1 MPPLFDRLVDDIS
14 LLAPR
19 STAPAVDAVVA
30 RYLAA
35 RDGRHGGLR
44 GQLVCPVSRL
54 PLLVRE
60 LARRGPARP
69 VDVSLVV
76 DTGLGAVPKA
86 LSTVFSRSNLLT
98 PRTIE
103 TAAPVDVDAVWLERV
118 AEFVPDDVVA
128 VVEPLRPVDV
138 DATATKAW
146 LDAVRRVA
154 EYGCTPKLR
163 CGGPRPSDVPSVAEI
178 EHFVRLIVEA
188 KGGRAA
194 PRPASQERTAP
205 GTRPVDVE
213 ARGAGAAPRPAG
225 EERTAP
231 GSRAFDGEAKGG
243 FVALGLRPV
252 GTADGAGGA
261 RHGVLNLLVAVAR
274 VQSGGDVAAALAVTD
289 GAALAREALAL
300 GPVQV
305 AQVRGLLARCG
316 VDPEPDPA
324 DELAGLGLLG

>member
-1 MPPLFDRLVDDIS
+1 VPPLFDHLVDDTS

-19 STAPAVDAVVA
+19 SAAPEVGAVVA

-54 PLLVRE
+54 PVLVRE
-60 LARRGPARP
+60 LARRAPARP

-128 VVEPLRPVDV
+128 VVEPLRPVGADE
-138 DATATKAW
+138 TATDAW

-154 EYGCTPKLR
+154 GHGCTPKLR
-163 CGGPRPSDVPSVAEI
+163 CGGPRLSDVPSVAEV
-178 EHFVRLIVEA
+178 EHFVRVV
-188 KGGRAA
+188 
-194 PRPASQERTAP
+194 
-205 GTRPVDVE
+205 VD
-213 ARGAGAAPRPAG
+213 
-225 EERTAP
+225 
-231 GSRAFDGEAKGG
+231 AKGG
-243 FVALGLRPV
+243 FVALGLRSV
-252 GTADGAGGA
+252 GGVDGAGTGLA
-261 RHGVLNLLVAVAR
+261 AGPRRHGVLNLLVAVAR
-274 VQSGGDVAAALAVTD
+274 AQSGGDVAAALAGSD

-300 GPVQV
+300 GPAQV
-305 AQVRGLLARCG
+305 TEVRGLLARCG
-316 VDPEPDPA
+316 TDPEPDPA
-324 DELAGLGLLG
+324 AELAGLGILG

>member
-1 MPPLFDRLVDDIS
+1 VPPLFDHLVDDTS

-19 STAPAVDAVVA
+19 SAAPEVGAVVA

-54 PLLVRE
+54 PVLVRE
-60 LARRGPARP
+60 LARRAPARP

-128 VVEPLRPVDV
+128 VVEPLRPVGGDE
-138 DATATKAW
+138 TATDAW

-154 EYGCTPKLR
+154 GHGCTPKLR
-163 CGGPRPSDVPSVAEI
+163 CGGPRLSDVPSVAEV
-178 EHFVRLIVEA
+178 EHFVRVVVEA
-188 KGGRAA
+188 KGVGAS
-194 PRPASQERTAP
+194 PRS
-205 GTRPVDVE
+205 
-213 ARGAGAAPRPAG
+213 AG
-225 EERTAP
+225 EERTPP
-231 GSRAFDGEAKGG
+231 GSRPFDGAAKGG
-243 FVALGLRPV
+243 FVALGLRSV
-252 GTADGAGGA
+252 SGVDGAGSGSA
-261 RHGVLNLLVAVAR
+261 AGPHRHGVLNLLVAVAR
-274 VQSGGDVAAALAVTD
+274 AQSGGDVAAALAGTD
-289 GAALAREALAL
+289 GAALAQEALAL
-300 GPVQV
+300 GPAQV
-305 AQVRGLLARCG
+305 TEVRGLLARCG
-316 VDPEPDPA
+316 ADAEPDPA

>member
-1 MPPLFDRLVDDIS
+1 MPPLFDHLVDDTS

-19 STAPAVDAVVA
+19 STAPEVGMVVA

-54 PLLVRE
+54 PQLVQE
-60 LARRGPARP
+60 LARCGPARP

-128 VVEPLRPVDV
+128 VVEPLRPVHPDEA
-138 DATATKAW
+138 ATDAW

-154 EYGCTPKLR
+154 KHGCTPKLR
-163 CGGPRPSDVPSVAEI
+163 CGGPRPSDVPAVAEV
-178 EHFVRLIVEA
+178 ENFVRVLVEA
-188 KGGRAA
+188 NGVTPS
-194 PRPASQERTAP
+194 PRSAS
-205 GTRPVDVE
+205 
-213 ARGAGAAPRPAG
+213 
-225 EERTAP
+225 EERIPP
-231 GSRAFDGEAKGG
+231 GDRPSDPDAKGG
-243 FVALGLRPV
+243 FVALGLSPV
-252 GTADGAGGA
+252 GGRGGGGSA
-261 RHGVLNLLVAVAR
+261 PGPLRHGVLNLLVAVAR
-274 VQSGGDVAAALAVTD
+274 AQAGGDVAGALTETD

-300 GPVQV
+300 APSQV
-305 AQVRGLLARCG
+305 AEVRSLLARCG
-316 VDPEPDPA
+316 ADPDPA
-324 DELAGLGLLG
+324 DVLVGLGLLR